1 MSRYICI
8 GIMYQ
13 VRVMNNESWTRDAFY
28 PVFPKNLFDYSLF
41 EEQGL
46 IRLHPETPA
55 VEISELRTLIH
66 TICGVIGEEPQRSS
80 KDEHDLR
87 ARICQANLDGMIEL
101 AEKKQY
107 RTFQKDSFPCSTM
120 MNGRKAMLTIDSFIV
135 HLSPYKFYPTNGIA
149 IHEIN
154 RKLERLLKESLGT
167 NKYKSLVNSHI
178 TL

>member
-13 VRVMNNESWTRDAFY
+13 VQVMNNESWTRDVFY
-28 PVFPKNLFDYSLF
+28 PVFPNNLFDYSLF

-46 IRLHPETPA
+46 IRLHPKTPA
-55 VEISELRTLIH
+55 VEISELRDAIH
-66 TICGVIGEEPQRSS
+66 TICGVIGEESLRGSE
-80 KDEHDLR
+80 DEHDLR
-87 ARICQANLDGMIEL
+87 SKLCQANLDGMIEL

-107 RTFQKDSFPCSTM
+107 STFQKDSFPCSSM
-120 MNGRKAMLTIDSFIV
+120 LNGRQALLTIDSFIV

-154 RKLERLLKESLGT
+154 RKLEKLLKESLGT